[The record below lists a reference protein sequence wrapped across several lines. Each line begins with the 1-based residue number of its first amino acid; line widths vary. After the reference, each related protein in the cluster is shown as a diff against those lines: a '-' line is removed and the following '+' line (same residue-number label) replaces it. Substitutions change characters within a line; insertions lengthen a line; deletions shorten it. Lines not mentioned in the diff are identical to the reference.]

1 MRILLTGKNG
11 QLGWELHRQL
21 AQDFTVFAIGR
32 EDVDFLDTKFFATM
46 LRQAPRF
53 DLIVNA
59 AAYTD
64 IDNAEREPFAVEA
77 INSEAVA
84 TLAAEANCR
93 GIPMIHFSTSHVFSG
108 ARRTRPYR
116 ENDKPDPQSL
126 YGSLKLEGERRL
138 SSTLEKHLIFR
149 LSGLYGIHHKNF
161 FTAILARNRSGI
173 APRVADNQIISPNW
187 TPLVAEA
194 VVAVIQQLFWGE
206 DIPWGTYHLSGSG
219 STTPYGFAKLICEK
233 INDVWGGN
241 MPLPIPNRS
250 RKSVNTIQRP
260 KYSVLDSTRF
270 NTAFQYVL
278 PDWQEQFLRF
288 FGGIDQRRNG
298 Q

>member
-21 AQDFTVFAIGR
+21 ARDFTVFAIGR
-32 EDVDFLDTKFFATM
+32 EDVDFLDTKIFM
-46 LRQAPRF
+46 DVLRQAPPF

-64 IDNAEREPFAVEA
+64 IDRAPRESFAVET

-84 TLAAEANCR
+84 TLAVEADRR
-93 GIPMIHFSTSHVFSG
+93 GIPMIHFSTDQIFNG
-108 ARRTRPYR
+108 QRRTRPYR
-116 ENDKPDPQSL
+116 EHDRPNPMSL
-126 YGSLKLEGERRL
+126 YGCAKLEGELRL
-138 SSTLEKHLIFR
+138 RNILERHLIFR

-161 FTAILARNRSGI
+161 FTKILARNRSGI
-173 APRVADNQIISPNW
+173 TSRVSDMQMISPNW

-194 VVAVIQQLFWGE
+194 IVNVIQQMFWSD

-219 STTPYGFAKLICEK
+219 STTPYGFAQLICEK
-233 INDVWGGN
+233 INAVWGGD
-241 MPLPIPNRS
+241 MPLPIPIHS
-250 RKSVNTIQRP
+250 PKCDDMAKRP
-260 KYSVLDSTRF
+260 KYAVLDSTKF
-270 NTAFQYVL
+270 NTTFQYIL

-288 FGGIDQRRNG
+288 FGGIDSKRQ
-298 Q
+298 

>member
-64 IDNAEREPFAVEA
+64 IDKAEREPFAVEA

-116 ENDKPDPQSL
+116 ESDQPNPQSL

-138 SSTLEKHLIFR
+138 RTTLEKHLIFR

-161 FTAILARNRSGI
+161 FTSILARNRSGI

-194 VVAVIQQLFWGE
+194 VVSVIQQLFWGE

-250 RKSVNTIQRP
+250 RKSGNTIQRP

-270 NTAFQYVL
+270 STTFQYTL

-288 FGGIDQRRNG
+288 FGGIDQRRDG